1 MPSLSLKPRCNVAG
15 QRDEKANFGLS
26 KGEQLANVRQTNPPD
41 LGILRRCPERLT
53 LQAAR
58 REWASSAQGYLVA
71 VIQAVDGL
79 RELFQA
85 DRETTPEADE
95 AVASHVVSAC
105 SNLNDWLR
113 SGHAP
118 RGFAKAGGELGAA
131 AGVYRNAAVA
141 FKSLAEVDGDQ
152 REATLERMCHASGTR

>member
-1 MPSLSLKPRCNVAG
+1 M
-15 QRDEKANFGLS
+15 FG
-26 KGEQLANVRQTNPPD
+26 K
-41 LGILRRCPERLT
+41 LT
-53 LQAAR
+53 LLTCVYCGVPGTPDPQAAR
-58 REWASSAQGYLVA
+58 REWASAAQDYLAA
-71 VIQAVDGL
+71 VTRAVDGL

-85 DRETTPEADE
+85 VREATSEADE
-95 AVASHVVSAC
+95 AVASQVVSAC

-141 FKSLAEVDGDQ
+141 FKSLADAEGDQ
-152 REATLERMCHASGTR
+152 REARSHSCATLLEQGDHHVEIFVAALAKKLGDATP

>member
-1 MPSLSLKPRCNVAG
+1 VPR
-15 QRDEKANFGLS
+15 
-26 KGEQLANVRQTNPPD
+26 TPD
-41 LGILRRCPERLT
+41 P
-53 LQAAR
+53 QAAR
-58 REWASSAQGYLVA
+58 QEWASTARDHLAA
-71 VIQAVDGL
+71 VTQAVDGL

-85 DRETTPEADE
+85 DRETTFEADE

-141 FKSLAEVDGDQ
+141 FKSLADVEGDQ
-152 REATLERMCHASGTR
+152 REARSNACATLLQQGDHHVELFVAAVAKKLGGVA

>member
-1 MPSLSLKPRCNVAG
+1 MVPG
-15 QRDEKANFGLS
+15 
-26 KGEQLANVRQTNPPD
+26 TPD
-41 LGILRRCPERLT
+41 PE
-53 LQAAR
+53 AAR
-58 REWASSAQGYLVA
+58 REWASTAQNYLVA
-71 VIQAVDGL
+71 VTQAVDDL
-79 RELFQA
+79 RERFQA
-85 DRETTPEADE
+85 DRETPSGTDE

-141 FKSLAEVDGDQ
+141 FKSLADVDGDQ
-152 REATLERMCHASGTR
+152 REARSNACATLLEQGDHHVEIFVAALAKKLGEATA